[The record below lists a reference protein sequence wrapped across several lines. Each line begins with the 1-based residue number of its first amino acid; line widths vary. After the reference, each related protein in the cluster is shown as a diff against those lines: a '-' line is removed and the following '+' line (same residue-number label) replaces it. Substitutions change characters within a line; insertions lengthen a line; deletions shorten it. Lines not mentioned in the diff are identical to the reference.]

1 MGDPFVL
8 LRNELLAARPSL
20 KKYVAKNKLPPSP
33 GESSYQR
40 IVVRRRPRDRP
51 IMDPE
56 RFTRVP
62 PRNVNGEVDVFDHN
76 GKKYKRVA
84 YGTNNTF
91 LVHRGLNPPNKYSKT
106 ICPDKMDDF
115 ERKKQS
121 TMAARAA
128 KALEA
133 FVQKNI
139 LSEESEARR
148 DALRNMAS
156 YKSGVV
162 DDLVKQNR
170 AKTAL
175 ILKNSDRAMV
185 DKQEEMRDFYGHVG
199 SKQILAMRELQ
210 IEDHKHFKD
219 VGIESGEIFFQKEP
233 NEEDGEPSEYE
244 EMVLKRVALKE
255 KNMKIVDV
263 LKKQALER
271 EILKELEVEEN
282 LENALR
288 LDALAEAE
296 LQKRLAEKEEDERER
311 QRHFDTF
318 NAIVAY
324 RDYLRQV
331 RVAEDD
337 ALWQREKD
345 FLEEKEKFN
354 QAFNEKQNKIKD
366 ERRRLVSAVRADLGS
381 EMEKREQ
388 QDMEYYYT
396 LQKERDIQMEDQEIQ
411 EKKDKKEA
419 MEALMRDWGRI
430 TEANRLIKEMEQRR
444 ENEEKERM
452 MKFLELEN
460 NAKKAEERKRL
471 VDKDINRME
480 IMYQINERERKR
492 QEENEAKAREI
503 KLLRAEEFVRE
514 GKIKERRLERMEDFK
529 NNGLPERFL
538 SNIRK
543 HYNL

>member
-1 MGDPFVL
+1 
-8 LRNELLAARPSL
+8 
-20 KKYVAKNKLPPSP
+20 
-33 GESSYQR
+33 
-40 IVVRRRPRDRP
+40 
-51 IMDPE
+51 
-56 RFTRVP
+56 
-62 PRNVNGEVDVFDHN
+62 
-76 GKKYKRVA
+76 
-84 YGTNNTF
+84 
-91 LVHRGLNPPNKYSKT
+91 
-106 ICPDKMDDF
+106 
-115 ERKKQS
+115 
-121 TMAARAA
+121 MAARTA
-128 KALEA
+128 KAQEA
-133 FVQKNI
+133 VVHKNI
-139 LSEESEARR
+139 LSEESELRR

-175 ILKNSDRAMV
+175 ILKNAGRAIV

-199 SKQILAMRELQ
+199 STQVLAMRELQ

-219 VGIESGEIFFQKEP
+219 VGIESGEIFFEKDP
-233 NEEDGEPSEYE
+233 KDEEDGEPTEYE
-244 EMVLKRVALKE
+244 EMVIKRAALKE

-271 EILKELEVEEN
+271 EMLKELEVEEN

-296 LQKRLAEKEEDERER
+296 LVKRMTEKDKEEREK
-311 QRHFDTF
+311 QQHFDTF

-337 ALWQREKD
+337 ALWKREKD

-354 QAFNEKQNKIKD
+354 QAYNDKQNKIKE
-366 ERRRLVSAVRADLGS
+366 ERLRLVSAVRSDLGS
-381 EMEKREQ
+381 EMEKQEQ
-388 QDMEYYYT
+388 QDIEYYYT
-396 LQKERDIQMEDQEIQ
+396 LQKERDIQLEDQEIQ
-411 EKKDKKEA
+411 EKKNKKEA
-419 MEALMRDWGRI
+419 MEALMREWGRI
-430 TEANRLIKEMEQRR
+430 TLANRHIKELEQQR

-452 MKFLELEN
+452 LKFLELEN
-460 NAKKAEERKRL
+460 NVKKAEERKRM

-492 QEENEAKAREI
+492 QEDMAAKAQEI
-503 KLLRAEEFVRE
+503 KLLRAEGFVRE